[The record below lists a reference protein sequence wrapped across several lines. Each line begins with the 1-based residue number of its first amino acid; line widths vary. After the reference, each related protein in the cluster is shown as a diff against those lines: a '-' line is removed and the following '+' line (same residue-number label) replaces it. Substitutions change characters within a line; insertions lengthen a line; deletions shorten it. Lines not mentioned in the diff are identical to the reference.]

1 MGIAQTGRAWSG
13 VSGAGAGGVAEFA
26 EPLCELK
33 GRTDRG
39 YAALAARGGVSG
51 SAPHRYC
58 SGASVPGDYEVIAR
72 FGKACG
78 ASGEELLEPHRR
90 WVLADTERK
99 RAVSRAPAAVSA
111 ARTGAIAAS
120 ADPAAPAVSD
130 GETGSGLPWAA
141 PTPLSPCSPVAAHP
155 PPGRDR
161 AAAVLDGPR
170 IRRRIR
176 RGIRRGIR
184 RRIRRRR
191 RRRRP

>member
-13 VSGAGAGGVAEFA
+13 VSGAGGVAEFA
-26 EPLCELK
+26 EPLCEFK

-90 WVLADTERK
+90 WVLADTS
-99 RAVSRAPAAVSA
+99 ANGPSPAPRPPYPPPEPGPPRPQ
-111 ARTGAIAAS
+111 RTLPRPLSQMVRRG
-120 ADPAAPAVSD
+120 V
-130 GETGSGLPWAA
+130 GWSGLLRPRCPHVPRW
-141 PTPLSPCSPVAAHP
+141 PPIR